1 MKDIHYSSKAKKDL
15 KRYRHKESL
24 MKALY
29 AVLQYLTNEEDVP
42 KGYYPHQLHGDY
54 KDCMECHVDDDFLL
68 IWTDGHVIEVVRIGT
83 HSELYG
89 KGRSR

>member
-1 MKDIHYSSKAKKDL
+1 
-15 KRYRHKESL
+15 
-24 MKALY
+24 
-29 AVLQYLTNEEDVP
+29 
-42 KGYYPHQLHGDY
+42 
-54 KDCMECHVDDDFLL
+54 MECHVDDDFLL